1 MAIHPHHVVFDLRL
15 ESVRGCGVV
24 NPLKRDELVLIERGK
39 ILDGR
44 GPEITSGAFDP
55 ENIHVLTTQRIFFDR
70 LRGSI
75 SSSGIRDAEVASQ
88 NIGAKNEAL
97 DGAHLG
103 DLFVVPMII
112 YVAVV
117 GWIK

>member
-24 NPLKRDELVLIERGK
+24 NPLKRDEFVLIERGK
-39 ILDGR
+39 VFHSR
-44 GPEITSGAFDP
+44 GPKISSGTFDP
-55 ENIHVLTTQRIFFDR
+55 EHIHVFTAQGIFFDR

-75 SSSGIRDAEVASQ
+75 SSSGIRDAEVVSQ
-88 NIGAKNEAL
+88 NVGAKYEAL
-97 DGAHLG
+97 DGTHLS
-103 DLFVVPMII
+103 DLFVVPMVI